1 MVKFLEF
8 EKELHKQDS
17 NSKGNLFEDYTKWY
31 LENSP
36 LYNFKKVWLWDD
48 WPDRWGRDAGIDII
62 AETKSGRKWAIQ
74 CKAVGSQ
81 YSIKKSE
88 IDSFLS
94 FFLC

>member
-48 WPDRWGRDAGIDII
+48 WPKKGTRDIGIDLI
-62 AETKSGRKWAIQ
+62 AEDEQGFWAIQ
-74 CKAVGSQ
+74 SKAYDKDS
-81 YSIKKSE
+81 SISLFRD
-88 IDSFLS
+88 INS
-94 FFLC
+94 

>member
-36 LYNFKKVWLWDD
+36 LYNFNRISTFFEPNNYTNV
-48 WPDRWGRDAGIDII
+48 RGV
-62 AETKSGRKWAIQ
+62 AIF
-74 CKAVGSQ
+74 G
-81 YSIKKSE
+81 Y
-88 IDSFLS
+88 
-94 FFLC
+94 